1 MGFDVIDGELWD
13 EETGEYA
20 GPASGWISGDETP
33 EDLALLVMR
42 KRMDIE
48 ANILAEKAK
57 MDAVVEN
64 FRKMIGKHQA
74 RLEWLEHQYN
84 AQLQDYAMSQ
94 LPRKADGTL
103 KAKTWTCPF
112 GTVAFRTVAPKVAV
126 EAEETALE
134 WARKNCPAAIKLK
147 ESILVSQLP
156 EPIRTAM
163 LEHPEDAK
171 KAGFVVHEET
181 QAVTIKTIGDK

>member
-20 GPASGWISGDETP
+20 GPASGWITGEESP

-48 ANILAEKAK
+48 ASIHAEKDK
-57 MDAVVEN
+57 LDAITNNMV
-64 FRKMIGKHQA
+64 KIIGKQVK
-74 RLEWLEHQYN
+74 RLEWLERQYN

-103 KAKTWTCPF
+103 KVKTWTCPY
-112 GTVAFRTVAPKVAV
+112 GTVSFRTIAERVKVV
-126 EAEETALE
+126 DEEETVAWLMHHNPE
-134 WARKNCPAAIKLK
+134 AVKTKHTV
-147 ESILVSQLP
+147 LVSKLSDHALDNAP
-156 EPIRTAM
+156 GLDLIPATES
-163 LEHPEDAK
+163 
-171 KAGFVVHEET
+171 
-181 QAVTIKTIGDK
+181 VTIKTV

>member
-1 MGFDVIDGELWD
+1 MSLIEMHGELWD

-20 GPASGWISGDETP
+20 GPASGWITGEESP

-48 ANILAEKAK
+48 ADIQAEKAK
-57 MDAVVEN
+57 MDAIIAN
-64 FRKMIGKHQA
+64 MAKLIGKHQA
-74 RLEWLEHQYN
+74 RLDWLEHRYN

-112 GTVAFRTVAPKVAV
+112 GSVSFRTVTEKVKVVDEDETVEWLMHHNPEAV
-126 EAEETALE
+126 KTKHTVLVSKLSDFALE
-134 WARKNCPAAIKLK
+134 KAPGIEIVPAT
-147 ESILVSQLP
+147 ES
-156 EPIRTAM
+156 
-163 LEHPEDAK
+163 
-171 KAGFVVHEET
+171 
-181 QAVTIKTIGDK
+181 VTIKTV

>member
-20 GPASGWISGDETP
+20 GPASGWITGDESP

-48 ANILAEKAK
+48 ASIDAETKKMSAIVQNCQNMIAK
-57 MDAVVEN
+57 
-64 FRKMIGKHQA
+64 HSA
-74 RLEWLEHQYN
+74 RLDWLQTQYN

-94 LPRKADGTL
+94 LPRKADGTFRS
-103 KAKTWTCPF
+103 KTWTCPY
-112 GTVAFRTVAPKVAV
+112 GTVAFRTIAPKVAV
-126 EAEETALE
+126 ESEDVALE
-134 WARKNCPAAIKLK
+134 WARKNCPSAIKIK

-156 EPIRTAM
+156 EPIKTAM
-163 LEHPEDAK
+163 LEHPSDAS

-181 QAVTIKTIGDK
+181 QAVTIKTIR

>member
-13 EETGEYA
+13 DETGEYA
-20 GPASGWISGDETP
+20 GPASGWIRGDESQ

-74 RLEWLEHQYN
+74 RLEWLEMHYGKELE
-84 AQLQDYAMSQ
+84 AYAMSQ

-103 KAKTWTCPF
+103 KGKTWTCPY
-112 GTVAFRTVAPKVAV
+112 GTVGFRTIAPKVAV
-126 EAEETALE
+126 EAEDVALE

-156 EPIRTAM
+156 EPIKSAM
-163 LEHPEDAK
+163 LEHPSDAK

-181 QAVTIKTIGDK
+181 QAVTIKTV